1 MNLGLDTVLQLNPV
15 TFNWKYNDQSD
26 YGFLAEDLEK
36 INPMLVFYNQ
46 QGQVE
51 GVKYDRLTAVLA
63 NAVQELNT
71 KVDNLTLTDDG
82 NIVLS
87 GNTPDTYAVATPEG
101 TMIDRVMA
109 LAELAAAKIRA
120 GLTRT
125 NELQVATIS
134 PLSPDQSIIIT
145 APVVISSP
153 TTSSQLPDTPILIVD
168 GELEATTISARLAR
182 LNEVTAAVANI
193 DQLTANNIVA
203 DTISANHIEGL
214 DAKLATLS
222 AELTDSEVETITD
235 RIKAR
240 LALLTGNEPSAEDVP
255 VPTTNYQLP
264 TTASDS
270 ASLASA
276 DLSAIALASADI
288 DFVTINNYLAV
299 IGSATITDLDITNHL
314 YTESI
319 SSKTGLLALGGNTLL
334 VDSSGAVTVNGD
346 LKVTGTLIASELNL
360 GRLNVFNEAGETV
373 ATIDASGSA
382 NLATLAT
389 QMITIASPAI
399 ASASA
404 GLSELI
410 GTTTSNATAGESVLI
425 SPNTELTIESLY
437 VTPNSL
443 VYLTPTTNTDNKV
456 LFVKSKESC
465 VPTTNYQL
473 PTTNC
478 KASFTVAI
486 DAPASSDI
494 SFNWWII
501 QLQ

>member
-1 MNLGLDTVLQLNPV
+1 MNLGLDTVLKLNPV

-36 INPMLVFYNQ
+36 IDPMLVFYKD
-46 QGQVE
+46 GQVE
-51 GVKYDRLTAVLA
+51 GIKYDRLTALLA
-63 NAVQELNT
+63 NAIQEQQAQ
-71 KVDNLTLTDDG
+71 
-82 NIVLS
+82 I
-87 GNTPDTYAVATPEG
+87 
-101 TMIDRVMA
+101 
-109 LAELAAAKIRA
+109 AELFDNVIAQIKI
-120 GLTRT
+120 GLIQTD
-125 NELQVATIS
+125 TIS

-346 LKVTGTLIASELNL
+346 LQVTGTLIASELNL
-360 GRLNVFNEAGETV
+360 GRLNVYDEAGVAV

-382 NLATLAT
+382 NFADLSTHL
-389 QMITIASPAI
+389 ITIASAGGATP
-399 ASASA
+399 SASL
-404 GLSELI
+404 LSSS
-410 GTTTSNATAGESVLI
+410 TTSNATAGESVLI

>member
-1 MNLGLDTVLQLNPV
+1 MGDDGYLQV
-15 TFNWKYNDQSD
+15 S
-26 YGFLAEDLEK
+26 E
-36 INPMLVFYNQ
+36 
-46 QGQVE
+46 
-51 GVKYDRLTAVLA
+51 LTAWQIVKGI
-63 NAVQELNT
+63 QEQQLQIDKLSLNET
-71 KVDNLTLTDDG
+71 GDIILTG
-82 NIVLS
+82 NS
-87 GNTPDTYAVATPEG
+87 PDTYTVSTPTGITDRIGAFASAT
-101 TMIDRVMA
+101 I
-109 LAELAAAKIRA
+109 AKIEA
-120 GLTRT
+120 GYGSFK
-125 NELQVATIS
+125 ELVALRSTINNLQTSIIS
-134 PLSPDQSIIIT
+134 PLSPDQPIIISRAQST
-145 APVVISSP
+145 IHDLPS
-153 TTSSQLPDTPILIVD
+153 TSVDPLLIVD
-168 GELEATTISARLAR
+168 GELVTTTISARVAL
-182 LNEVTAAVANI
+182 LTDIQAVNATISGTLYANKI
-193 DQLTANNIVA
+193 TSPDLDNLRSTIYDLQS
-203 DTISANHIEGL
+203 TISAGIS
-214 DAKLATLS
+214 DT
-222 AELTDSEVETITD
+222 ELTSITD

-240 LALLTGNEPSAEDVP
+240 LALLSGNEPTAADIP
-255 VPTTNYQLP
+255 VPEATPSTSLSSTIYDLP
-264 TTASDS
+264 STISTSS
-270 ASLASA
+270 AS
-276 DLSAIALASADI
+276 I